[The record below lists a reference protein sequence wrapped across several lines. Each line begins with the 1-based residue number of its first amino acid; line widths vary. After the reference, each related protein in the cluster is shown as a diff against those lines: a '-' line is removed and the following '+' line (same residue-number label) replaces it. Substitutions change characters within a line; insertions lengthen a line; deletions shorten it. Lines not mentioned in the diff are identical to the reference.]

1 LINTVTEKN
10 FLNQI
15 VLCRASVLPEFLCV
29 KTLAIDYD
37 GFVSV
42 FFRNG
47 EYNSLMPRRKIRCL
61 ASQHLPDS
69 QCACALGEVVIL
81 ERGECEKEI

>member
-1 LINTVTEKN
+1 
-10 FLNQI
+10 
-15 VLCRASVLPEFLCV
+15 
-29 KTLAIDYD
+29 
-37 GFVSV
+37 
-42 FFRNG
+42 
-47 EYNSLMPRRKIRCL
+47 MPRRKIRCL